1 MAAGMTRRQEQAQRT
16 RKALFE
22 CALRLFREKG
32 YDGVTV
38 DDITQ
43 AAGTAKGTFYTYF
56 RTKSD
61 IIIEEFR
68 TIDDFYRHYQRNLS
82 RYDTAE
88 KKILAFV
95 RAQMR
100 YVRDKVGLEMLK
112 ILYANNIMEPGT
124 EKILIDTGR
133 FLHELVRS
141 IIEEGQA
148 RDEFRTDVSADRL
161 AQLFN
166 RSFRSVFLDWAI
178 SNNGFDLVKE
188 GVEFCRIIALP
199 MLLHKP
205 HAVQGTNGRK
215 KHQEIAHN
223 D

>member
-32 YDGVTV
+32 YDSVTV

-68 TIDDFYRHYQRNLS
+68 TIDDFYRHYQRNLF

-178 SNNGFDLVKE
+178 SNNGIDLVKE

-205 HAVQGTNGRK
+205 HAAQGTHGRK
-215 KHQEIAHN
+215 KHQEITHN
-223 D
+223 E

>member
-1 MAAGMTRRQEQAQRT
+1 MTRRQEQAQRT

-32 YDGVTV
+32 YDSVTV

-68 TIDDFYRHYQRNLS
+68 TIDDFYRHYQRNLF

-178 SNNGFDLVKE
+178 SNNGIDLVKE

-205 HAVQGTNGRK
+205 HAAQGTHGRK
-215 KHQEIAHN
+215 KHQEITHN
-223 D
+223 E

>member
-1 MAAGMTRRQEQAQRT
+1 MTRRQEQAQRT
-16 RKALFE
+16 RKTLFE
-22 CALRLFREKG
+22 CALKLFREKG
-32 YDGVTV
+32 YNDVTV

-68 TIDDFYRHYQRNLS
+68 TIDQFYQKHQRNLS

-112 ILYANNIMEPGT
+112 ILYANNIIEPGT

-133 FLHELVRS
+133 FLHDLVKS

-148 RDEFRTDVSADRL
+148 RGEFRTDVPADRL

-188 GVEFCRIIALP
+188 GMEFCRIMALP
-199 MLLHKP
+199 MLQHKP
-205 HAVQGTNGRK
+205 VQTKSN
-215 KHQEIAHN
+215 HLSV
-223 D
+223 